1 MSKRTFFLANLD
13 WLTASLYLGLVII
26 GWLMIYAV
34 GYNDE
39 VSTNPFDLGTN
50 AGKQGLFIGI
60 SFVVILVCL
69 LIDSNFWQ
77 TFGLLVFGAT
87 ILLLIGVLIFG
98 VTIKGANS
106 WYRIA
111 GFTIQPS
118 EFAKFGTAVAL
129 SGFLSR
135 YNTSMD
141 NIRSVGLAFGFFL
154 LPMILIL
161 LQPDAGS
168 ALVFSGFLFVLY
180 RAGLNA
186 MLYVLA
192 ITAATL
198 LILGFVLNPINIVIG
213 LLFVA
218 NLIFFFN
225 FKRKLQWGLLLLGSS
240 LVSFFLA
247 YLGNSY
253 PALAVQVLLFL
264 VSSYSTFQNRKQ
276 QLVTQLFGI
285 VFFGAIIA
293 FSANYFFNDV
303 MKSHQQDRINVWLQP
318 SKCDPKGALYNVIQS
333 KLSIGSGGLKGK
345 GFLQGTLTK
354 LNYVPEQDTDFI
366 FCTIGEE
373 QGFIGVSGILGLF
386 LFLLLRIITIAER
399 QRDVFSRYFAYCV
412 ASVLFIHV
420 FINIGM
426 TMGLVPIIGIP
437 LPFISSGGSSIIG
450 FSLMI
455 GVLLKLDSVRMN
467 RARR

>member
-1 MSKRTFFLANLD
+1 
-13 WLTASLYLGLVII
+13 
-26 GWLMIYAV
+26 MIYAV

-39 VSTNPFDLGTN
+39 IATGPFDLNTN
-50 AGKQGLFIGI
+50 AGKQALFIGL
-60 SFVVILVCL
+60 SFVTIIVCL
-69 LIDSNFWQ
+69 LIDANFWQ
-77 TFGLLVFGAT
+77 TFGLLVFGIT
-87 ILLLIGVLIFG
+87 ILLLIGVLVFG

-118 EFAKFGTAVAL
+118 EFAKFGTAVAI

-141 NIRSVGLAFGFFL
+141 NIRSVLIAVGMFL
-154 LPMILIL
+154 LPMFLIL

-168 ALVFSGFLFVLY
+168 ALVFTGFLIVLF
-180 RAGLNA
+180 RAGLNP
-186 MLYVLA
+186 MLYILG
-192 ITAATL
+192 ITAIVL
-198 LILGFVLNPINIVIG
+198 LILGFIMNPLLIVLGLMMIINI
-213 LLFVA
+213 
-218 NLIFFFN
+218 IFLFN
-225 FKRKLQWGLLLLGSS
+225 FKQKLQWGLLLFGASAVAVFFAYLDNVLPAIGIQTLLL
-240 LVSFFLA
+240 LVSA
-247 YLGNSY
+247 YTAY
-253 PALAVQVLLFL
+253 
-264 VSSYSTFQNRKQ
+264 QNRKS
-276 QLVTQLFGI
+276 QLVVQLIGI
-285 VFFGAIIA
+285 LAFGAVIA
-293 FSANYFFNDV
+293 FSANYFFNEV
-303 MKSHQQDRINVWLQP
+303 MKPHQQDRLNVWLQP

-333 KLSIGSGGLKGK
+333 KISIGSGGLRGK

-373 QGFIGVSGILGLF
+373 QGFIGVFGIVLLF
-386 LFLLLRIITIAER
+386 LILLLRIVSIAER
-399 QRDVFSRYFAYCV
+399 QRDVFSRNFAYCV
-412 ASVLFIHV
+412 ASVLFIHI

-426 TMGLVPIIGIP
+426 TMGLMPIIGIP
-437 LPFISSGGSSIIG
+437 LPFISSGGSSILG

>member
-1 MSKRTFFLANLD
+1 MSKRTLFLTNLD
-13 WLTASLYLGLVII
+13 WLTASLYLGLVVI

-39 VSTNPFDLGTN
+39 IGNSPFDLSTN
-50 AGKQGLFIGI
+50 AGKQALFIGL
-60 SFVVILVCL
+60 SFLTILVCQ

-77 TFGLLVFGAT
+77 TFGLLVFGIT
-87 ILLLIGVLIFG
+87 IVLLIGVLIFG
-98 VTIKGANS
+98 VSIKGANS

-111 GFTIQPS
+111 GFTVQPS
-118 EFAKFGTAVAL
+118 EFAKFGTAIAL

-141 NIRSVGLAFGFFL
+141 NLRSVAIAFGFLL
-154 LPMILIL
+154 LPILLIL

-180 RAGLNA
+180 RAGLNSL
-186 MLYVLA
+186 LYVLA
-192 ITAATL
+192 LTATVL
-198 LILGFVLNPINIVIG
+198 LILGFISNPVNILVG
-213 LLFVA
+213 LICIA
-218 NLIFFFN
+218 NIIFFFN
-225 FKRKLQWGLLLLGSS
+225 FKRKLQWGLLLFFSS

-247 YLGNSY
+247 YLDNSL
-253 PALAVQVLLFL
+253 PALGIQSLLFV
-264 VSSYSTFQNRKQ
+264 VSAFAAFQNRKQ
-276 QLVTQLFGI
+276 QLVGQLIGI

-293 FSANYFFNDV
+293 FSANYFFNEV
-303 MKSHQQDRINVWLQP
+303 MKPHQQARINIWLQP

-333 KLSIGSGGLKGK
+333 KLSIGSGGLRGK

-373 QGFIGVSGILGLF
+373 QGFIGVVGILGLF
-386 LFLLLRIITIAER
+386 LFLLLRILTIAER

-412 ASVLFIHV
+412 ASVLFVHV

-426 TMGLVPIIGIP
+426 TMGLMPIIGIP

-455 GVLLKLDSVRMN
+455 GVLLKLDSVRMT
-467 RARR
+467 RTKR